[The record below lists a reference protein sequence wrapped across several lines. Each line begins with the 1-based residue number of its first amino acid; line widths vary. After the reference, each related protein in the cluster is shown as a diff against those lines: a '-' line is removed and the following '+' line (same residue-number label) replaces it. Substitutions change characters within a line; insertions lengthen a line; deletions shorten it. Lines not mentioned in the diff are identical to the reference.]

1 MFLQST
7 YIGRNVYSKAMGR
20 NMLRLFDDHKE
31 QITKNTSIKTEEI
44 HKLRFLHEFDR
55 AVQCATWGY
64 PTEGAYYRD
73 ASSSDSVM
81 SIRIPVLCV
90 HAIDDPIACDQA
102 VPYAEIAQ
110 NPYVVMCAT
119 NSGGHLGWFELG
131 GGRWHMKPAVGFLN
145 AMRDVEFNKIEVPVF
160 ERHGPHGGHETPFV
174 YDSMRRKSYR
184 PNKEQ

>member
-1 MFLQST
+1 
-7 YIGRNVYSKAMGR
+7 MGR
-20 NMLRLFDDHKE
+20 NMLRLFDAHKE
-31 QITKNTSIKTEEI
+31 QVTKNTSIKTEEI
-44 HKLRFLHEFDR
+44 HKLQFLHEFDR
-55 AVQCATWGY
+55 VVQCATWGY

-90 HAIDDPIACDQA
+90 HAVDDPIACDQA

-110 NPYVVMCAT
+110 NPYVVMAAT
-119 NSGGHLGWFELG
+119 SSGGHLAWFELG

-145 AMRDVEFNKIEVPVF
+145 AMRDVEFSKIEVPVF
-160 ERHGPHGGHETPFV
+160 GRQGPHGGHETPFV

-184 PNKEQ
+184 PNKE